1 MQFVV
6 LGLLVVLVIGFFV
19 VVWKAAHGWRWY
31 NIVAVIFTMLLS
43 VAFLFPTAGVL
54 KSRSAWHELK
64 EKLETRATQVKA
76 ERDRLKYGDPED
88 AEAGLGIIRLGRM
101 LSLMGMEAGRRWRNV
116 QLQNVTDQSIT
127 LTAAAQPAG
136 IPGEP
141 APAPAADTTIPLVP
155 IGLVVYGFAEEPNE
169 QQVLLPNFFL
179 GEFVVTASTPDSV
192 TIEPT
197 APLEEQQQQAIQNR
211 LATSW
216 SLYELLP
223 LDGHKV
229 FIAEGSLPS
238 DENFLG
244 RVDDALV
251 NQLLGERVRPETLQ
265 DYLRDGGRSVPSDPP
280 LSRWTK
286 VEFDKS
292 EKFDVDAEDERSALD
307 GGFFDGAGRAVDGRL
322 QKGAEVQFNKGDQIV
337 VKEEEANRLIDEGI
351 AHMLDQYFLR
361 PLNDYRYVLRHIRMR
376 LTRLNKR
383 IETMQF
389 EKEVLQTA
397 ADKTQAM
404 LVDKQG
410 IKLKLEQ
417 DFVHFRTE
425 KQAIEKHAELLR
437 IRAKEMR
444 AEMKRLH
451 QQNIMLERQLRTQQG
466 VVGANPQG
474 VAAIR

>member
-1 MQFVV
+1 MA
-6 LGLLVVLVIGFFV
+6 
-19 VVWKAAHGWRWY
+19 KR
-31 NIVAVIFTMLLS
+31 S
-43 VAFLFPTAGVL
+43 TA
-54 KSRSAWHELK
+54 KR
-64 EKLETRATQVKA
+64 
-76 ERDRLKYGDPED
+76 YGPEHHVN
-88 AEAGLGIIRLGRM
+88 R
-101 LSLMGMEAGRRWRNV
+101 GM
-116 QLQNVTDQSIT
+116 
-127 LTAAAQPAG
+127 QPAG

-404 LVDKQG
+404 LVNKQG

-437 IRAKEMR
+437 IRERNASGNEAATS
-444 AEMKRLH
+444 AEHYAGTPTSNPTGRRRRKPTGRRRNPLVLCSAALPADPCL
-451 QQNIMLERQLRTQQG
+451 NYRQLRSSP
-466 VVGANPQG
+466 VD
-474 VAAIR
+474 